1 MKSFFQLSFLPKSA
15 DCALLLLRVWFGL
28 TMFLHHGLGKLHA
41 FSSIPNP
48 LGMPPALN
56 SSLVVLAEVVCSA
69 CLVLGLAT
77 RLSALI
83 LAIEM
88 GVAFWC
94 VHGHH
99 LAGTG
104 ELAFLNLGAFLAI
117 LFAGPGKMSIDGS

>member
-1 MKSFFQLSFLPKSA
+1 MKSLFQLSFLPKSA

-28 TMFLHHGLGKLHA
+28 TMFLHHGWDKLHM

-48 LGMPPALN
+48 LGMPQMLN

-77 RLSALI
+77 RLAALI

-88 GVAFWC
+88 AVAFWF
-94 VHGHH
+94 VHGHALVH
-99 LAGTG
+99 G
-104 ELAFLNLGAFLAI
+104 ELAFLYLGAFLTI
-117 LFAGPGKMSIDGS
+117 LFAGPGKMSMDGS